1 MISYNFITNK
11 ILTSKCDNDIVSAR
25 SRKYKFMKTHRLCAS
40 IIAIAVVIIIIGVC
54 LLPILSIIVVII
66 HIAQRRRCVFFLLPF
81 LSLLLVLSDRS
92 ATVVAFCRCAFSSL
106 SVCRRNIHTRYFL
119 ISFRLPRLHR

>member
-1 MISYNFITNK
+1 MWLWHSYCKIAQIQIYEGSSTLRIHYRHCRRYYYYHRWVPITH
-11 ILTSKCDNDIVSAR
+11 IP
-25 SRKYKFMKTHRLCAS
+25 
-40 IIAIAVVIIIIGVC
+40 IIF
-54 LLPILSIIVVII
+54 VII
-66 HIAQRRRCVFFLLPF
+66 HIGQRRCCVFFSLPF

-119 ISFRLPRLHR
+119 ISFRLPRLHRWATYLSHAHTKWHF